1 MFRIE
6 KCRDKAVY
14 SAKLDKPRRLDLK
27 RIAAKFKTI
36 QDTPIVLVVE
46 VDGVEVIVHRHGE
59 LLFKN
64 CNDMEKLRKI
74 AEKIYGA

>member
-1 MFRIE
+1 MFKIE

-14 SAKLDKPRRLDLK
+14 SAKLDKPGRLDLK
-27 RIAAKFKTI
+27 RIAKKFNTL

-46 VDGVEVIVHRHGE
+46 VDGCEVIVHRHGE

-64 CNDMEKLRKI
+64 CNDMDKLKKI